1 MRSVFAAFAALAAL
15 APLAQTSAI
24 PYRRF
29 DRRWN
34 DAYPGDVT
42 TDPLPP
48 SKDPFYQLPDS
59 VKSAK
64 NGDVLKSRPV
74 WTQFDA
80 YSRGTY
86 QLLYKTTNPQGE
98 ATGAVTTV
106 FTPLKPANPP
116 QIMLLMTPIDSACP
130 DCEPAFALQSGSA
143 SNGSSFIVPTI
154 AIDIVAGLSKGWY
167 VTVPDHDG
175 LKAAFFAGVVEAFA
189 GLDGL
194 RALLNFPTVL
204 PCIDNYKAVIH
215 GYSGGAHASAWA
227 SQFLKT
233 YGSGLNVIAAAYGG
247 TPVDSTTTL
256 NLLNQQAAVFLDVSS
271 LAGLANAYP
280 ELQAWYAENL
290 NANGTRA
297 FALARSLCNTQLGPL
312 LAGINVYDLF
322 KGGEAALLNGTIPQK
337 YINFGLL
344 GKPISKGDLSPY
356 SATGVVG
363 VPTFMYHSS
372 GDETVSYKPVP
383 AYVQDQ
389 CAQGAKIAFATVP
402 GLNHTAT
409 SVAYTGDVY
418 NYLSAA
424 FNGTLNTTACS
435 NSLGIQAL
443 PGTPAFTAAIG
454 PAAAAVLASSM

>member
-1 MRSVFAAFAALAAL
+1 M
-15 APLAQTSAI
+15 SA
-24 PYRRF
+24 R
-29 DRRWN
+29 
-34 DAYPGDVT
+34 DV
-42 TDPLPP
+42 
-48 SKDPFYQLPDS
+48 LPDS
-59 VKSAK
+59 
-64 NGDVLKSRPV
+64 R
-74 WTQFDA
+74 
-80 YSRGTY
+80 
-86 QLLYKTTNPQGE
+86 E
-98 ATGAVTTV
+98 AETGARIG
-106 FTPLKPANPP
+106 N
-116 QIMLLMTPIDSACP
+116 
-130 DCEPAFALQSGSA
+130 
-143 SNGSSFIVPTI
+143 
-154 AIDIVAGLSKGWY
+154 
-167 VTVPDHDG
+167 
-175 LKAAFFAGVVEAFA
+175 
-189 GLDGL
+189 
-194 RALLNFPTVL
+194 R
-204 PCIDNYKAVIH
+204 
-215 GYSGGAHASAWA
+215 
-227 SQFLKT
+227 
-233 YGSGLNVIAAAYGG
+233 
-247 TPVDSTTTL
+247 
-256 NLLNQQAAVFLDVSS
+256 AAVFLDVSS

>member
-1 MRSVFAAFAALAAL
+1 LV
-15 APLAQTSAI
+15 
-24 PYRRF
+24 RR
-29 DRRWN
+29 
-34 DAYPGDVT
+34 
-42 TDPLPP
+42 
-48 SKDPFYQLPDS
+48 
-59 VKSAK
+59 
-64 NGDVLKSRPV
+64 
-74 WTQFDA
+74 
-80 YSRGTY
+80 
-86 QLLYKTTNPQGE
+86 
-98 ATGAVTTV
+98 
-106 FTPLKPANPP
+106 KPERER
-116 QIMLLMTPIDSACP
+116 D
-130 DCEPAFALQSGSA
+130 
-143 SNGSSFIVPTI
+143 
-154 AIDIVAGLSKGWY
+154 
-167 VTVPDHDG
+167 
-175 LKAAFFAGVVEAFA
+175 
-189 GLDGL
+189 
-194 RALLNFPTVL
+194 
-204 PCIDNYKAVIH
+204 
-215 GYSGGAHASAWA
+215 
-227 SQFLKT
+227 
-233 YGSGLNVIAAAYGG
+233 
-247 TPVDSTTTL
+247 
-256 NLLNQQAAVFLDVSS
+256 
-271 LAGLANAYP
+271 
-280 ELQAWYAENL
+280 
-290 NANGTRA
+290 
-297 FALARSLCNTQLGPL
+297 ALARSLCNTQLGPL